1 MEQRLILVT
10 LGVRDLAASR
20 DFYQRLGWKESSAG
34 NAEVAF
40 FQCGGL
46 VFALWGR
53 EALADDAGV
62 QADGTGFASI
72 SLAHNVRG
80 KEDVDATLKEAEK
93 AGARI
98 LKPGAAT
105 SWGGYTGYFADPDGF
120 TWEVAWNPGFEIM
133 PDGGI
138 QLPVS
143 PASA

>member
-1 MEQRLILVT
+1 MEQRLSLVT

-20 DFYQRLGWKESSAG
+20 AFYNRLGWRESPAG

-53 EALADDAGV
+53 DALAEDAGV
-62 QADGTGFASI
+62 QADGAGFASI
-72 SLAHNVRG
+72 SLAHNVRSE
-80 KEDVDATLKEAEK
+80 EDVDVTLKEAEK

-98 LKPGAAT
+98 LKPAAGT
-105 SWGGYTGYFADPDGF
+105 SWGGRTGYFADPDGF
-120 TWEVAWNPGFEIM
+120 AWEVAWNPGFAIL

-138 QLPVS
+138 KLPG
-143 PASA
+143 

>member
-1 MEQRLILVT
+1 MEQRLSLVT

-20 DFYQRLGWKESSAG
+20 AFYKRLGWKESPAS

-46 VFALWGR
+46 AFALWGR
-53 EALADDAGV
+53 DALADDAGV

-80 KEDVDATLKEAEK
+80 KEDVDATLKEAKK

-98 LKPGAAT
+98 LKPGAET
-105 SWGGYTGYFADPDGF
+105 PWGGRTGYFADPDGF
-120 TWEVAWNPGFEIM
+120 AWEVAWNPGFEIM

-138 QLPVS
+138 RLPV
-143 PASA
+143 